1 MKKNSQ
7 NIFLFLLF
15 SLLLFPDCLYGKKNH
30 QQFTVVIDAGHG
42 GKDIGAVDNGAKE
55 KNINLGVALQLE
67 KLLEK
72 KLKDVKVVMTRRM
85 TAI

>member
-1 MKKNSQ
+1 M
-7 NIFLFLLF
+7 
-15 SLLLFPDCLYGKKNH
+15 
-30 QQFTVVIDAGHG
+30 VIDAGHG